1 LGLGQRPTAPNLWQI
16 NTPKRAKNIS
26 VEIFLRQHTCTF
38 HFGPIRLAILAKLP
52 LSFSFFFF
60 LTIYSHLFADFYFDF
75 ISAFG
80 ILLTPF
86 ATPPDRRG
94 QPFPVIITMTLMPE
108 DISLLLGPDHKRP
121 NEPLSVVMFFSPL
134 QAYIATPTTH
144 THTCAS
150 GRLCNFLI

>member
-1 LGLGQRPTAPNLWQI
+1 LAN
-16 NTPKRAKNIS
+16 
-26 VEIFLRQHTCTF
+26 QHPEEGKK
-38 HFGPIRLAILAKLP
+38 HFGGNLFAPAHLHLSFWAHSAGHLAKLP

-121 NEPLSVVMFFSPL
+121 NERLSVVMFFSPL
-134 QAYIATPTTH
+134 QA
-144 THTCAS
+144 
-150 GRLCNFLI
+150 